1 MIKKE
6 RDDIE
11 KNKLLKHG
19 KNWVL
24 MKLFNKMS
32 VMI

>member
-11 KNKLLKHG
+11 KNKVLKHG
-19 KNWVL
+19 KNWIL
-24 MKLFNKMS
+24 MNLFNKMS
-32 VMI
+32 VII